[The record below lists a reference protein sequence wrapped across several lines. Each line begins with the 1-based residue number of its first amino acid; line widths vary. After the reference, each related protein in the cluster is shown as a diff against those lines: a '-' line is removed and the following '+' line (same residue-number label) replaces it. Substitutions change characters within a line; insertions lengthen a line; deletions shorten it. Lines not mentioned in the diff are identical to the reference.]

1 MKLLPPGAAR
11 RAVCGAAIM
20 GVLLST
26 AGCFTA
32 FTPKRNYCTH
42 DPKDTAVP
50 LCEPKAPQ

>member
-1 MKLLPPGAAR
+1 MNLLSPGAAR

-20 GVLLST
+20 GIVLST

-50 LCEPKAPQ
+50 LCKPKAPQ